1 MKIGKEFNKTQ
12 EKQVRGFSF
21 FPFLSNSS
29 NIGKNIL
36 QRDSTDYQL
45 IYLIINIIQ
54 NL

>member
-1 MKIGKEFNKTQ
+1 M
-12 EKQVRGFSF
+12 

-36 QRDSTDYQL
+36 QRDSTDYHLIQL
-45 IYLIINIIQ
+45 IISIIQ